1 MKRTDFIIIHS
12 IVACFILLAISP
24 KLSSQE
30 ISWEL
35 SNGPKNSQGT
45 FLPIYALGSTQN
57 GYVFAGTNGLGVFK
71 STDMGENWENC
82 SSPLFDYATISYLVV
97 DTEDNVFVATNV
109 GLYKTSDY
117 GQNWIELLTGSS
129 INSFQSLAV
138 GENGLTFAGQQ
149 GGIYRSL
156 DYGNNWMFV
165 GLDSCIVWVI
175 KTHNDSIV
183 VAGTVYDG
191 PFISMD
197 KGDSWESINNGLDH
211 NHIVGMSISKS
222 GDLFVGV
229 YDGIFRSSN
238 WGENWERVLLTSA
251 SLWIGVLYIHMDKFI
266 FAGSRGEGI
275 YLSSD
280 NGNIWSTVNSG
291 IENLFINSFCGNSEG
306 FVFVGSDSGVYK
318 SSEPV
323 TSVKNNK
330 APIIFTYL
338 LNQNYP
344 NPFNPTTKIRYQIP
358 DESFV
363 IIKVYDILGNE
374 VANLV
379 NEKKESGVYEVELN
393 SSGLS
398 SGTYIYRIVAG
409 NFTATKKMLLM
420 K

>member
-12 IVACFILLAISP
+12 IFTCFIFLAISP

-30 ISWEL
+30 INWDL
-35 SNGPKNSQGT
+35 TNGPKNSQGT
-45 FLPIYALGSTQN
+45 FLPTYALGSTQN

-71 STDMGENWENC
+71 TTDMGENWENC

-117 GQNWIELLTGSS
+117 GQNWIEMITGSS
-129 INSFQSLAV
+129 RISFQSLAV

-183 VAGTVYDG
+183 VAGTVYNG

-197 KGDSWESINNGLDH
+197 KGDSWESINNGLNR
-211 NHIVGMSISKS
+211 NHIVSMSISKS
-222 GDLFVGV
+222 DDLFVGV

-251 SLWIGVLYIHMDKFI
+251 SWWIGVIYIHMDKFI
-266 FAGSRGEGI
+266 FAGSAGEGI
-275 YLSSD
+275 YISTD
-280 NGNIWSTVNSG
+280 DGNNWNTVNSG
-291 IENLFINSFCGNSEG
+291 IDCRSKVETVKDLYLQVRAVVFIN
-306 FVFVGSDSGVYK
+306 
-318 SSEPV
+318 
-323 TSVKNNK
+323 
-330 APIIFTYL
+330 L
-338 LNQNYP
+338 QNQSL
-344 NPFNPTTKIRYQIP
+344 Q
-358 DESFV
+358 
-363 IIKVYDILGNE
+363 
-374 VANLV
+374 
-379 NEKKESGVYEVELN
+379 
-393 SSGLS
+393 
-398 SGTYIYRIVAG
+398 
-409 NFTATKKMLLM
+409 
-420 K
+420 

>member
-1 MKRTDFIIIHS
+1 MSKAGFIISHS
-12 IVACFILLAISP
+12 IVACFMIIVISP

-30 ISWEL
+30 INWEL
-35 SNGPKNSQGT
+35 TNGPQGSSGNY
-45 FLPIYALGSTQN
+45 LNIYTLGSTQN

-82 SSPLFDYATISYLVV
+82 SSPWFNYATISYLVV
-97 DTEDNVFVATNV
+97 DTEDNVFVATDD
-109 GLYKTSDY
+109 GLYKSSDY
-117 GQNWIELLTGSS
+117 GQNWILLLTGSPLS
-129 INSFQSLAV
+129 RFHSLAV

-149 GGIYRSL
+149 GGVYRSF
-156 DYGNNWMFV
+156 DYGNNWMFA

-175 KTHNDSIV
+175 RTHNDSIV

-197 KGDSWESINNGLDH
+197 KGDSWESINNGLDR
-211 NHIVGMSISKS
+211 NHIVGMSISKI

-229 YDGIFRSSN
+229 YDGIFRSSD
-238 WGENWERVLLTSA
+238 WGENWERVLTST
-251 SLWIGVLYIHMDKFI
+251 SWWIGVIYIHMDKFI

-280 NGNIWSTVNSG
+280 NGNNWNAVNSG

-318 SSEPV
+318 SSEPI

-330 APIIFTYL
+330 SPTIFTYL

-344 NPFNPTTKIRYQIP
+344 NPLNPFTTIKYQIP
-358 DESFV
+358 ELSFV
-363 IIKVYDILGNE
+363 TIKIYDVLGNE
-374 VANLV
+374 IETLV
-379 NEKKESGVYEVELN
+379 NEEKPAGTFAITWNAERLTSGVYFYQLKTGSFVE
-393 SSGLS
+393 
-398 SGTYIYRIVAG
+398 
-409 NFTATKKMLLM
+409 TKTMILM